1 MAVSTNTLRQN
12 DKTAEQV
19 VHDVTFSPI
28 VSTLARLGYASRGVI
43 YCAIGLS
50 AILLAFG
57 TGGKTSDQ
65 QGAIATIGN
74 QPAGRILLG
83 LVLIGLICYSLWG
96 IIRAILN
103 PLHKGND
110 LRGIAERIGFFFSA
124 IAYALLVLPTYA
136 IIIGGAQP
144 ARTGV
149 QGAQTRHY
157 VSELLGLPWGQWLV
171 GAVGALVILVGLFQ
185 VYQAIRP
192 DFERQIHLAK
202 LTSSQTKWVKRLGRL
217 GTIARG
223 IVFALIGI
231 YLIIA
236 AYTANSY
243 QVKGFDATL
252 MALLYQPYGRWLMGS
267 IALGLIALGIYS
279 LFAALFFRL
288 GK

>member
-1 MAVSTNTLRQN
+1 MSVSTNTTGQN
-12 DKTAEQV
+12 DKTAQQV
-19 VHDVTFSPI
+19 VHDLTFSPI
-28 VSTLARLGYASRGVI
+28 VSTLARWGYAARGVI
-43 YCAIGLS
+43 YFAIGLS

-57 TGGKTSDQ
+57 SGGKATDQ

-83 LVLIGLICYSLWG
+83 LVLIGLISYSLWG
-96 IIRAILN
+96 LIRALLN

-110 LRGIAERIGFFFSA
+110 LKGIAERIGFFFSA

-157 VSELLGLPWGQWLV
+157 VSDLLGLPLGQWLV
-171 GAVGALVILVGLFQ
+171 GAVGILVILVGLFQ

-192 DFERQIHLAK
+192 DFDRQIHLSK
-202 LTSSQTKWVKRLGRL
+202 LTPSQANSVKRIGRL

-223 IVFALIGI
+223 IVFALIGM
-231 YLIIA
+231 YLTIA

-252 MALLYQPYGRWLMGS
+252 IALLYQPYGRWLMGI

-279 LFAALFFRL
+279 LCAALFFRL
-288 GK
+288 GE